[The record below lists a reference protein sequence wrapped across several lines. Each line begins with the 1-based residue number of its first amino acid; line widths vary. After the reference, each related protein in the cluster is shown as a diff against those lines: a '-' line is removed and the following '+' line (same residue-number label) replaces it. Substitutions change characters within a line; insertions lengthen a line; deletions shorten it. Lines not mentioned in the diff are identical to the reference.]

1 MGCGLM
7 LLRQPQLDNIQLS
20 RIKMITENKHIVS
33 FEVAMIAKLDLH
45 SDALAS
51 MQGSL
56 TS

>member
-1 MGCGLM
+1 
-7 LLRQPQLDNIQLS
+7 
-20 RIKMITENKHIVS
+20 MITENKHIVS